1 MSIGMIQLL
10 NYEEVIM
17 RYYYKSKDGTGF
29 LNLRTPLNE
38 DELNDYIEIT
48 EEEFVSHCNN
58 STLTKEEIKQKEIY
72 TYKQYLLNT
81 DYIVIK
87 MAEVMSDG
95 GSVEELK
102 ERYKDE
108 LSKRKE
114 YREKINEL
122 ENS

>member
-1 MSIGMIQLL
+1 
-10 NYEEVIM
+10 M

-38 DELNDYIEIT
+38 DELNDYIEIA

-72 TYKQYLLNT
+72 IYKQYLLNT

>member
-1 MSIGMIQLL
+1 MSIGKILSL

-17 RYYYKSKDGTGF
+17 RYYYKSKDGAGF

-87 MAEVMSDG
+87 MAEIMSDG

>member
-1 MSIGMIQLL
+1 
-10 NYEEVIM
+10 M

-87 MAEVMSDG
+87 MAEIMSDG